1 MSIRRAGRRP
11 TPRNRRSESSSRSER
26 VAGDG
31 LAWTQRSAA
40 SPWGETPLRSLRR
53 LLEAG
58 SRRAEHRA
66 DLRAQREQGDDDGDG
81 DGGDDQAVL
90 DHALTMLT
98 VLESGLEAGQQSH
111 KLKHRSLL
119 TLWRQAPH
127 LFY

>member
-1 MSIRRAGRRP
+1 MSIRRAVRRP
-11 TPRNRRSESSSRSER
+11 TPRNRGSESSAWGER

-31 LAWTQRSAA
+31 LAWTQRSGA

-58 SRRAEHRA
+58 SRRAAHRA

-90 DHALTMLT
+90 NHALTMLT

-111 KLKHRSLL
+111 KLEDRSLR
-119 TLWRQAPH
+119 TLWWRAPN
-127 LFY
+127 LFC